1 MWDFQ
6 KVLQNTTRCF
16 PQLSACLF
24 FLGRWGQTHI
34 KKPTKKKDTEVDE
47 KISLLYSKRRRTQT
61 TRDRKNN
68 SSEIIVIMFTSS
80 SSASS
85 SSIGFSS
92 FLLQN
97 HLFGGGG
104 KNDDVGRCFLKKTR
118 GSRSTS
124 SFARRQ
130 LRRNNNKSIAITEC
144 VTAKTALKEWSKT
157 EKAIERG
164 EQVLLFRKGGI
175 NDNNNGGFQ
184 ILENQFVIFPTSF
197 HSANNGGESDAMPDM
212 KKGDSVPFSIVCR
225 ITRAWQTSDKSV
237 IKALEKFHALRED
250 EIVSRVNY
258 KPNEPYSILEVR
270 AYVLPK
276 DEYALPADVEKY
288 GGCKSWIEKLPFG
301 IPDTTTLPPVLDQRD
316 WLISQSDLK
325 RKLEFLVA
333 TGVEIKEL
341 PI

>member
-1 MWDFQ
+1 MGFS
-6 KVLQNTTRCF
+6 KSPPKHTRCF
-16 PQLSACLF
+16 PQLSSTVVWLI
-24 FLGRWGQTHI
+24 LHQNQ
-34 KKPTKKKDTEVDE
+34 KKDTEVDE
-47 KISLLYSKRRRTQT
+47 KMSLLYSKRRRTQT

-68 SSEIIVIMFTSS
+68 SSEIILIMFTS

-85 SSIGFSS
+85 SSIGSSS

-97 HLFGGGG
+97 HLF
-104 KNDDVGRCFLKKTR
+104 GRCFLKKTR

-175 NDNNNGGFQ
+175 NDNNNSGFQ

-197 HSANNGGESDAMPDM
+197 HSANNGGESDSMPDM

-237 IKALEKFHALRED
+237 IKALEKFHALQED

>member
-1 MWDFQ
+1 MR
-6 KVLQNTTRCF
+6 K
-16 PQLSACLF
+16 
-24 FLGRWGQTHI
+24 FLY
-34 KKPTKKKDTEVDE
+34 
-47 KISLLYSKRRRTQT
+47 YSKRRRTQT

-80 SSASS
+80 SASS
-85 SSIGFSS
+85 SSIGSSS

-197 HSANNGGESDAMPDM
+197 HSANNGGESDSMPDM

>member
-1 MWDFQ
+1 MGFS
-6 KVLQNTTRCF
+6 KSPPKHTRCF
-16 PQLSACLF
+16 PQPSTVVWLILH
-24 FLGRWGQTHI
+24 QNQ
-34 KKPTKKKDTEVDE
+34 KKDTEVDE

-80 SSASS
+80 SASS
-85 SSIGFSS
+85 SSRSSS

-97 HLFGGGG
+97 HLFGGG

-124 SFARRQ
+124 SFFSRRQ

>member
-1 MWDFQ
+1 M
-6 KVLQNTTRCF
+6 TM
-16 PQLSACLF
+16 
-24 FLGRWGQTHI
+24 
-34 KKPTKKKDTEVDE
+34 
-47 KISLLYSKRRRTQT
+47 
-61 TRDRKNN
+61 
-68 SSEIIVIMFTSS
+68 MFTS

-85 SSIGFSS
+85 SSRSSS
-92 FLLQN
+92 FLLQK
-97 HLFGGGG
+97 HLGGG
-104 KNDDVGRCFLKKTR
+104 KNDVGRCFLKKTR

-124 SFARRQ
+124 SSRRQ
-130 LRRNNNKSIAITEC
+130 LRNNNKNNNNNKSLVIEC

-157 EKAIERG
+157 EKAIKRG

-175 NDNNNGGFQ
+175 NDNNNNSGFQ

-197 HSANNGGESDAMPDM
+197 HSANTTNSGRESDSAPDM

>member
-1 MWDFQ
+1 MNEILYYIVSVDAH
-6 KVLQNTTRCF
+6 KLQERD
-16 PQLSACLF
+16 PF
-24 FLGRWGQTHI
+24 F
-34 KKPTKKKDTEVDE
+34 
-47 KISLLYSKRRRTQT
+47 
-61 TRDRKNN
+61 
-68 SSEIIVIMFTSS
+68 SSEIILTMITS

-85 SSIGFSS
+85 SSRSSS

-97 HLFGGGG
+97 HLFGGG
-104 KNDDVGRCFLKKTR
+104 KNDNDVGGRCFLKKTR

-197 HSANNGGESDAMPDM
+197 HSANNGGESDSMPDM

-301 IPDTTTLPPVLDQRD
+301 IPDTTMLPPVLDQRD

>member
-1 MWDFQ
+1 MGFS
-6 KVLQNTTRCF
+6 KSPPKHFRCF
-16 PQLSACLF
+16 PQPSTVVWLILH
-24 FLGRWGQTHI
+24 QNQ
-34 KKPTKKKDTEVDE
+34 KKDTEVDE

-68 SSEIIVIMFTSS
+68 SSEIILIMFTS

-85 SSIGFSS
+85 SSIGSSS

-104 KNDDVGRCFLKKTR
+104 KNDDVGGRCFLKKTR

>member
-1 MWDFQ
+1 MGFS
-6 KVLQNTTRCF
+6 KSPPKHTRCF
-16 PQLSACLF
+16 PQPSTVVWLILH
-24 FLGRWGQTHI
+24 QNQ
-34 KKPTKKKDTEVDE
+34 KKDTEVDE

-68 SSEIIVIMFTSS
+68 SSEIILIMFTS

-85 SSIGFSS
+85 SSIGSSS

-104 KNDDVGRCFLKKTR
+104 KNDDVGGRCFLKKTR

>member
-1 MWDFQ
+1 MGFS
-6 KVLQNTTRCF
+6 KSPPKHTRCF
-16 PQLSACLF
+16 PQLSSTVVWLI
-24 FLGRWGQTHI
+24 LHQNQ
-34 KKPTKKKDTEVDE
+34 KKDTEVDE
-47 KISLLYSKRRRTQT
+47 KMSLLYSKRRRTQT

-80 SSASS
+80 SASS
-85 SSIGFSS
+85 SSIGSSS

-97 HLFGGGG
+97 HLFGGG
-104 KNDDVGRCFLKKTR
+104 KNDDDVGRCFLKKTR

-175 NDNNNGGFQ
+175 NDNNNSGFQ

>member
-1 MWDFQ
+1 MGFS
-6 KVLQNTTRCF
+6 KSPPKHTRCF
-16 PQLSACLF
+16 PQLSSTVVWLI
-24 FLGRWGQTHI
+24 LHQNQ
-34 KKPTKKKDTEVDE
+34 KKDTEVDE
-47 KISLLYSKRRRTQT
+47 KMSLLYSKRRRTQT

-80 SSASS
+80 SASS
-85 SSIGFSS
+85 SSIGSSS

-97 HLFGGGG
+97 HLFGGG
-104 KNDDVGRCFLKKTR
+104 KNDDDVGRCFLKKTR

-237 IKALEKFHALRED
+237 IKALEKFHALREE

>member
-1 MWDFQ
+1 M
-6 KVLQNTTRCF
+6 K
-16 PQLSACLF
+16 F
-24 FLGRWGQTHI
+24 F
-34 KKPTKKKDTEVDE
+34 
-47 KISLLYSKRRRTQT
+47 
-61 TRDRKNN
+61 
-68 SSEIIVIMFTSS
+68 IIVSVDAHKLQERDPFFSSKIMTTFTS

-85 SSIGFSS
+85 SSTSSSS
-92 FLLQN
+92 FFLQN
-97 HLFGGGG
+97 HLFGGG
-104 KNDDVGRCFLKKTR
+104 KNDDVGRCVLKKTR
-118 GSRSTS
+118 GGSRSTS

-130 LRRNNNKSIAITEC
+130 LRRRGNNNKSIAITEC

-175 NDNNNGGFQ
+175 NDNNNSGFQ

-197 HSANNGGESDAMPDM
+197 HSANNGGESDSMPDM

-276 DEYALPADVEKY
+276 DEYSLPADVEKY

>member
-1 MWDFQ
+1 M
-6 KVLQNTTRCF
+6 
-16 PQLSACLF
+16 
-24 FLGRWGQTHI
+24 
-34 KKPTKKKDTEVDE
+34 
-47 KISLLYSKRRRTQT
+47 
-61 TRDRKNN
+61 
-68 SSEIIVIMFTSS
+68 
-80 SSASS
+80 
-85 SSIGFSS
+85 
-92 FLLQN
+92 
-97 HLFGGGG
+97 
-104 KNDDVGRCFLKKTR
+104 KKTR

-124 SFARRQ
+124 SFTRRQ
-130 LRRNNNKSIAITEC
+130 LRRRGNNKSIAITEC

-175 NDNNNGGFQ
+175 NDNNNNNSGFQ
-184 ILENQFVIFPTSF
+184 ILENQFVLFPDVVSF
-197 HSANNGGESDAMPDM
+197 KRRGGDSAPDM

>member
-1 MWDFQ
+1 MEFS
-6 KVLQNTTRCF
+6 KSPPKHTRCF
-16 PQLSACLF
+16 PQQQLAYF
-24 FLGRWGQTHI
+24 AP
-34 KKPTKKKDTEVDE
+34 KPKKDTEVDE

-68 SSEIIVIMFTSS
+68 SSEIILIMFTS

-85 SSIGFSS
+85 SSSIGSSS

-104 KNDDVGRCFLKKTR
+104 KNDDVGGRCFLKKTR

-130 LRRNNNKSIAITEC
+130 LRRRGNNNKSIAITEC

>member
-1 MWDFQ
+1 MGFS
-6 KVLQNTTRCF
+6 KSPPKHTRCF
-16 PQLSACLF
+16 PQLSSTVVWLI
-24 FLGRWGQTHI
+24 LHQNQ
-34 KKPTKKKDTEVDE
+34 KKDTEVDE
-47 KISLLYSKRRRTQT
+47 KMSLLYSKRRRTQT

-80 SSASS
+80 SASS
-85 SSIGFSS
+85 SSIGSSS

-97 HLFGGGG
+97 HLFGGG
-104 KNDDVGRCFLKKTR
+104 KNDDVGRFVLKKTR
-118 GSRSTS
+118 GGSRSTS

-130 LRRNNNKSIAITEC
+130 LRRGNNNKSIAITEC

-175 NDNNNGGFQ
+175 NDNNNSGFQ

>member
-1 MWDFQ
+1 
-6 KVLQNTTRCF
+6 
-16 PQLSACLF
+16 
-24 FLGRWGQTHI
+24 
-34 KKPTKKKDTEVDE
+34 
-47 KISLLYSKRRRTQT
+47 
-61 TRDRKNN
+61 
-68 SSEIIVIMFTSS
+68 MFTS

-85 SSIGFSS
+85 SSIGSSS

-97 HLFGGGG
+97 HLFGGG
-104 KNDDVGRCFLKKTR
+104 KNDDDVGRCFLKKTR

-175 NDNNNGGFQ
+175 NDNNNSGFQ
-184 ILENQFVIFPTSF
+184 ILENQFVLFPTSF
-197 HSANNGGESDAMPDM
+197 HSSDEGDSAPDM

>member
-1 MWDFQ
+1 MKFFIIVSVDAH
-6 KVLQNTTRCF
+6 KLQERD
-16 PQLSACLF
+16 PF
-24 FLGRWGQTHI
+24 F
-34 KKPTKKKDTEVDE
+34 
-47 KISLLYSKRRRTQT
+47 
-61 TRDRKNN
+61 
-68 SSEIIVIMFTSS
+68 SSEIMTTFTS

-85 SSIGFSS
+85 SSTRSSS
-92 FLLQN
+92 FL
-97 HLFGGGG
+97 
-104 KNDDVGRCFLKKTR
+104 FLKKTR
-118 GSRSTS
+118 GARSTS

-175 NDNNNGGFQ
+175 NDNNNSGFQ

-197 HSANNGGESDAMPDM
+197 HSANNEGESDSMPDM

>member
-1 MWDFQ
+1 M
-6 KVLQNTTRCF
+6 K
-16 PQLSACLF
+16 F
-24 FLGRWGQTHI
+24 F
-34 KKPTKKKDTEVDE
+34 
-47 KISLLYSKRRRTQT
+47 
-61 TRDRKNN
+61 
-68 SSEIIVIMFTSS
+68 IIVSVDAHKLQERDPFFSSAIMTMFTS

-85 SSIGFSS
+85 SSRSSS

-97 HLFGGGG
+97 HLFGGG
-104 KNDDVGRCFLKKTR
+104 KNDDVGRCVLKKTR
-118 GSRSTS
+118 GGSRSTS

-130 LRRNNNKSIAITEC
+130 LRRGNNNKSIAITEC

-175 NDNNNGGFQ
+175 NDNNNSGFQ

-197 HSANNGGESDAMPDM
+197 HSANNGGESDSMPDM

-237 IKALEKFHALRED
+237 IKALEKFHALQED

>member
-1 MWDFQ
+1 MGFS
-6 KVLQNTTRCF
+6 KSPPKHTRCF
-16 PQLSACLF
+16 PQLSSTVVWLI
-24 FLGRWGQTHI
+24 LHQNQ
-34 KKPTKKKDTEVDE
+34 KKDTEVDE
-47 KISLLYSKRRRTQT
+47 KMSLLYSKRRRTQT

-80 SSASS
+80 SASS
-85 SSIGFSS
+85 SSIGSSS

-97 HLFGGGG
+97 HLFGGG
-104 KNDDVGRCFLKKTR
+104 KNDDDVGRCFLKKTR

-175 NDNNNGGFQ
+175 NDNNNSGFQ

-197 HSANNGGESDAMPDM
+197 HSANNGGESDSMPDM

>member
-1 MWDFQ
+1 MGFS
-6 KVLQNTTRCF
+6 KSPPKHTRCF
-16 PQLSACLF
+16 PQLSSTVVWLI
-24 FLGRWGQTHI
+24 LHQNQ
-34 KKPTKKKDTEVDE
+34 KKDTEVDE
-47 KISLLYSKRRRTQT
+47 KMSLLYSKRRRTQT

-80 SSASS
+80 SASS
-85 SSIGFSS
+85 SSIGSSS

-97 HLFGGGG
+97 HLFGGG
-104 KNDDVGRCFLKKTR
+104 KNDDDVGRCFLKKTR

-175 NDNNNGGFQ
+175 NDNNNSGFQ

-197 HSANNGGESDAMPDM
+197 HYANNGGESDAMPDM

>member
-1 MWDFQ
+1 VGFS
-6 KVLQNTTRCF
+6 KSPPKHTRCF
-16 PQLSACLF
+16 PQLSSTVVWLI
-24 FLGRWGQTHI
+24 LHQNQ
-34 KKPTKKKDTEVDE
+34 KKDTEVDE
-47 KISLLYSKRRRTQT
+47 KMSLLYSKRRRTQT

-68 SSEIIVIMFTSS
+68 SSEIILIMFTS

-85 SSIGFSS
+85 SSIGSSS

-97 HLFGGGG
+97 HLF
-104 KNDDVGRCFLKKTR
+104 GRCFLKKTR

-175 NDNNNGGFQ
+175 NDNNNSGFQ

-197 HSANNGGESDAMPDM
+197 HSANNGGESDSMPDM

>member
-1 MWDFQ
+1 MGFS
-6 KVLQNTTRCF
+6 KSPPKHTRCF
-16 PQLSACLF
+16 PQPSTVVWLILH
-24 FLGRWGQTHI
+24 QNQ
-34 KKPTKKKDTEVDE
+34 KKDTEVDE

-68 SSEIIVIMFTSS
+68 SSEIILIMFTS

-85 SSIGFSS
+85 SSIGSSS

-97 HLFGGGG
+97 HLFGGG
-104 KNDDVGRCFLKKTR
+104 KNDDDVGRCFLKKTR

-130 LRRNNNKSIAITEC
+130 LRRRGNNNKSIAITEC

>member
-1 MWDFQ
+1 M
-6 KVLQNTTRCF
+6 
-16 PQLSACLF
+16 
-24 FLGRWGQTHI
+24 
-34 KKPTKKKDTEVDE
+34 
-47 KISLLYSKRRRTQT
+47 SLLYSKRRRTQT

-68 SSEIIVIMFTSS
+68 SSEIILIMFTS

-85 SSIGFSS
+85 SSIGSSS

-97 HLFGGGG
+97 HLF
-104 KNDDVGRCFLKKTR
+104 GRCFLKKTR

-175 NDNNNGGFQ
+175 NDNNNSGFQ

-197 HSANNGGESDAMPDM
+197 HSANNEGESDSMPDM

>member
-1 MWDFQ
+1 MKFFIIVSVDAH
-6 KVLQNTTRCF
+6 KLQERD
-16 PQLSACLF
+16 PF
-24 FLGRWGQTHI
+24 F
-34 KKPTKKKDTEVDE
+34 
-47 KISLLYSKRRRTQT
+47 
-61 TRDRKNN
+61 
-68 SSEIIVIMFTSS
+68 SSEIMTTFTS

-85 SSIGFSS
+85 SSTRSSS

-97 HLFGGGG
+97 HLFGGG
-104 KNDDVGRCFLKKTR
+104 KNDDVGRCVLKKTR
-118 GSRSTS
+118 GGSRSTS

-130 LRRNNNKSIAITEC
+130 LRRRGNNNKSIAITEC

-175 NDNNNGGFQ
+175 NDNNNSGFQ

-197 HSANNGGESDAMPDM
+197 HSANNGGESDSMPDM

-237 IKALEKFHALRED
+237 IKALEKFHALQED

>member
-1 MWDFQ
+1 MGFS
-6 KVLQNTTRCF
+6 KSPPKHFRCF
-16 PQLSACLF
+16 PQPSTVVWLILH
-24 FLGRWGQTHI
+24 QNQ
-34 KKPTKKKDTEVDE
+34 KKDTEVDE

-68 SSEIIVIMFTSS
+68 SSEIILIMFTS

-85 SSIGFSS
+85 SSIGSSS

-104 KNDDVGRCFLKKTR
+104 KNDDVGRCVLKKTR
-118 GSRSTS
+118 GSTS

-175 NDNNNGGFQ
+175 NDNNNNGGFQ

>member
-1 MWDFQ
+1 MKFFIILSVDAH
-6 KVLQNTTRCF
+6 KLQERD
-16 PQLSACLF
+16 PF
-24 FLGRWGQTHI
+24 F
-34 KKPTKKKDTEVDE
+34 
-47 KISLLYSKRRRTQT
+47 
-61 TRDRKNN
+61 
-68 SSEIIVIMFTSS
+68 SSEIMTMFTS

-85 SSIGFSS
+85 SSRSSS

-97 HLFGGGG
+97 HLFGGG
-104 KNDDVGRCFLKKTR
+104 KNDDDVGRCFLKKTR

-175 NDNNNGGFQ
+175 NDNNNSGFQ

-197 HSANNGGESDAMPDM
+197 HSANNGGESDSMPDM

-288 GGCKSWIEKLPFG
+288 GGCKSWIENLPLG

>member
-1 MWDFQ
+1 MGFS
-6 KVLQNTTRCF
+6 KSPPKHFRCF
-16 PQLSACLF
+16 PQPSTVVWLILH
-24 FLGRWGQTHI
+24 QNQ
-34 KKPTKKKDTEVDE
+34 KKDTEVDE

-68 SSEIIVIMFTSS
+68 SSEIILIMFTS

-85 SSIGFSS
+85 SSIGSSS

-97 HLFGGGG
+97 HLFGGG
-104 KNDDVGRCFLKKTR
+104 KNDDDVGRCFLKKTR

-130 LRRNNNKSIAITEC
+130 LRRRGNNNKSIAITEC

>member
-1 MWDFQ
+1 MGFS
-6 KVLQNTTRCF
+6 KSPPKHTRCF
-16 PQLSACLF
+16 PQLSSTVVWLI
-24 FLGRWGQTHI
+24 LHQNQ
-34 KKPTKKKDTEVDE
+34 KKDTEVDE
-47 KISLLYSKRRRTQT
+47 KMSLLYSKRRRTQT

-68 SSEIIVIMFTSS
+68 SSEIILIMFTS

-85 SSIGFSS
+85 SSIGSPS

-97 HLFGGGG
+97 HLF
-104 KNDDVGRCFLKKTR
+104 GRCFLKKTR

-175 NDNNNGGFQ
+175 NDNNNSGFQ

-197 HSANNGGESDAMPDM
+197 HSANNGGESDSMPDM

>member
-1 MWDFQ
+1 M
-6 KVLQNTTRCF
+6 N
-16 PQLSACLF
+16 
-24 FLGRWGQTHI
+24 
-34 KKPTKKKDTEVDE
+34 E
-47 KISLLYSKRRRTQT
+47 ISLLYSKRRRTQT

-80 SSASS
+80 SASS
-85 SSIGFSS
+85 SSIGSSS

-97 HLFGGGG
+97 HLFGGG

-124 SFARRQ
+124 SFFSRRQ

-237 IKALEKFHALRED
+237 IKALEKFHALREE

>member
-1 MWDFQ
+1 MGFS
-6 KVLQNTTRCF
+6 KSPPKHTRCF
-16 PQLSACLF
+16 PQSSTVVWLILH
-24 FLGRWGQTHI
+24 QNQ
-34 KKPTKKKDTEVDE
+34 KKDTEVDE

-85 SSIGFSS
+85 SSIGSSS

-97 HLFGGGG
+97 HLFGGG

-118 GSRSTS
+118 GSTS

>member
-1 MWDFQ
+1 M
-6 KVLQNTTRCF
+6 TT
-16 PQLSACLF
+16 
-24 FLGRWGQTHI
+24 
-34 KKPTKKKDTEVDE
+34 
-47 KISLLYSKRRRTQT
+47 
-61 TRDRKNN
+61 
-68 SSEIIVIMFTSS
+68 FTSS
-80 SSASS
+80 CASS
-85 SSIGFSS
+85 RSSS

-97 HLFGGGG
+97 HLGGG
-104 KNDDVGRCFLKKTR
+104 KNDDGRCVLKKTR

-130 LRRNNNKSIAITEC
+130 LRRGNNNKSIAITEC

-175 NDNNNGGFQ
+175 NDNNNSGFQ

-197 HSANNGGESDAMPDM
+197 HSANNEGESDSMPDM

>member
-1 MWDFQ
+1 MGFS
-6 KVLQNTTRCF
+6 KSPPKHTRVVF
-16 PQLSACLF
+16 LNPRQLSSGLF
-24 FLGRWGQTHI
+24 CT
-34 KKPTKKKDTEVDE
+34 KTKKKIFSEVDE
-47 KISLLYSKRRRTQT
+47 KMSLLYSKRRRTQT

-80 SSASS
+80 SASS
-85 SSIGFSS
+85 SSIGSSS

-97 HLFGGGG
+97 HLFGGG
-104 KNDDVGRCFLKKTR
+104 KNDDDVGRCFLKKTR

-175 NDNNNGGFQ
+175 NDNNNSGFQ

-197 HSANNGGESDAMPDM
+197 HSANNGGESDSMPDM

>member
-1 MWDFQ
+1 VGFS
-6 KVLQNTTRCF
+6 KSPPKHFRCF
-16 PQLSACLF
+16 PQPSTVVWLILH
-24 FLGRWGQTHI
+24 QNQ
-34 KKPTKKKDTEVDE
+34 KKDTEVDE

-68 SSEIIVIMFTSS
+68 SSEIILIMFTS

-85 SSIGFSS
+85 SSIGSSS

-104 KNDDVGRCFLKKTR
+104 KNDDVGGRCFLKKTR